1 MTMIINGTAIHI
13 PIVLNTQKSAIVKS
27 KGTGHELTLITR
39 AYAYLL
45 TVKKYKNKIQLFI
58 LFLIMTSI

>member
-1 MTMIINGTAIHI
+1 MIINGIAIHI

-27 KGTGHELTLITR
+27 KGTGHVLTFITR
-39 AYAYLL
+39 AYAELL

-58 LFLIMTSI
+58 LFLIMISI